1 MKPMRRGRRVQ
12 VAREAMG
19 LTRSELALMVPCSRH
34 TIFSIESGRRGFSAN
49 MAQGLETALDLE
61 QGYLR

>member
-1 MKPMRRGRRVQ
+1 
-12 VAREAMG
+12 MG
-19 LTRSELALMVPCSRH
+19 LTRSELALIVPCSRH

-61 QGYLR
+61 QGHLR